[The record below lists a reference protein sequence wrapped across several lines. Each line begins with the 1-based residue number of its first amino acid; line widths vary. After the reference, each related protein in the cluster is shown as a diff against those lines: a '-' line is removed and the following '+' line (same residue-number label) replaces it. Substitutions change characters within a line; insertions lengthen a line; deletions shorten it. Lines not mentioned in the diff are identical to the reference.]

1 MVFQPDIRP
10 GTELNSR
17 ELNDIFRGQQQGGMR
32 YSKATNS
39 LVLVTDRKKLSGTS
53 IYGDE
58 WIDNVLHYRG
68 TGQRGDQSIDF
79 AGNSK
84 LMHAENGDTDVFL
97 FERTKHARYRYL
109 GLVERT
115 GDPYRRNEPDAD
127 GRMRLVWVFPLRLVD
142 AETPVVEA
150 ASAIDIMEIA
160 PALSLVPSDA
170 AIAVEVVAQES
181 GITHESIQLALL
193 QMGAGLGLDVWVA
206 KNDRGKVVDGE
217 PFALLPRMRDALP
230 NQFDPQVTRI
240 IENIDVI
247 WLRGNGIEAAFEIEH
262 TTSVYSGLL
271 RMSDL
276 ITLHPNFFIRLYIVA
291 PDTREPKVLQE
302 IARPTFEGLPRPLR
316 ELCGSITY
324 SRLLIEAEAVKKYGS
339 QLKPGFL
346 HEIAR
351 FAESPEASATLA

>member
-1 MVFQPDIRP
+1 MVFHPDIRP
-10 GTELNSR
+10 GIELTSK

-32 YSKATNS
+32 YSRATNS

-58 WIDNVLHYRG
+58 WIDGVLHYRG

-79 AGNSK
+79 AGNAK
-84 LMHAENGDTDVFL
+84 LMHAERDDTGVFL
-97 FERTKHARYRYL
+97 VERTKHARYRYL
-109 GLVERT
+109 GLVELAA
-115 GDPYRRNEPDAD
+115 DPYRRNEPDAD
-127 GRMRLVWVFPLRLVD
+127 DRMRLVWVFPLRSVDTETLV
-142 AETPVVEA
+142 AEEASPPDVEV
-150 ASAIDIMEIA
+150 A
-160 PALSLVPSDA
+160 PTLSLLPSDA

-206 KNDRGKVVDGE
+206 KNDRGKVVDGQ
-217 PFALLPRMRDALP
+217 PFALLPRLRDALP

-276 ITLHPNFFIRLYIVA
+276 ISLHPNFFIRLYIVA

-302 IARPTFEGLPRPLR
+302 IVRPTFEGLPRPLR

-346 HEIAR
+346 HKISR
-351 FAESPEASATLA
+351 FAESPETSATMA

>member
-10 GTELNSR
+10 GMELNSR
-17 ELNDIFRGQQQGGMR
+17 ELNGIFRGQQQGGMR
-32 YSKATNS
+32 YSRATNS

-58 WIDNVLHYRG
+58 WIDDVLHYRG

-79 AGNSK
+79 AGNAK
-84 LMHAENGDTDVFL
+84 LVHAQRDDTGVFL
-97 FERTKHARYRYL
+97 FERTKHARYRYH
-109 GLVERT
+109 GRVELT

-127 GRMRLVWVFPLRLVD
+127 DGMRLVWVFPLGLVD
-142 AETPVVEA
+142 AETPAVEA
-150 ASAIDIMEIA
+150 ACPTDVEAA
-160 PALSLVPSDA
+160 PPLSLLPSDPA
-170 AIAVEVVAQES
+170 FAVEVIAQES

-206 KNDRGKVVDGE
+206 KNDRGKIVDGQ
-217 PFALLPRMRDALP
+217 PFASLPRMRDTLP
-230 NQFDPQVTRI
+230 HQFDPLVTKI

-271 RMSDL
+271 RMADL
-276 ITLHPNFFIRLYIVA
+276 ITLHPNFFIRLYVVA
-291 PDTREPKVLQE
+291 PDIRETKVLRE
-302 IARPTFEGLPRPLR
+302 ISRPTFEGLPRPLR
-316 ELCGSITY
+316 EICGCITY
-324 SRLLIEAEAVKKYGS
+324 SRLLVEAEAVKKYGS

-351 FAESPEASATLA
+351 FAESPEASATMA

>member
-10 GTELNSR
+10 GSELDSKALNS
-17 ELNDIFRGQQQGGMR
+17 IFRGQQQGGMR

-39 LVLVTDRKKLSGTS
+39 LVLVTDRKKLSDTS

-58 WIDNVLHYRG
+58 WIDDALHYRG
-68 TGQRGDQSIDF
+68 TGQRGDQNLDF
-79 AGNSK
+79 AGNAK
-84 LMHAENGDTDVFL
+84 LMHAQRDDTGVFL
-97 FERTKHARYRYL
+97 VERTKHAHYRYL
-109 GLVERT
+109 GRVELA

-127 GRMRLVWVFPLRLVD
+127 DRMRLVWVFPLRSVD
-142 AETPVVEA
+142 AETPVLEEA
-150 ASAIDIMEIA
+150 AAANVEVA
-160 PALSLVPSDA
+160 PALSLLPPDEAV
-170 AIAVEVVAQES
+170 AIEVVAQET
-181 GITHESIQLALL
+181 GTTHESIQLALL

-206 KNDRGKVVDGE
+206 KNDRGKIVDGQ
-217 PFALLPRMRDALP
+217 PFASLPRMRDALP
-230 NQFDPQVTRI
+230 HQFDPQVTKI

-271 RMSDL
+271 RMAGL
-276 ITLHPNFFIRLYIVA
+276 ITLHPNFFIRLYVVA
-291 PDTREPKVLQE
+291 PDIRETKVLRE
-302 IARPTFEGLPRPLR
+302 ISRPTFEGLPRPLR
-316 ELCGSITY
+316 EICGCITC

-351 FAESPEASATLA
+351 FAESPEASATMA

>member
-10 GTELNSR
+10 GVELASK
-17 ELNDIFRGQQQGGMR
+17 ELNDIFHGQQQGGMR
-32 YSKATNS
+32 YSRTTNS

-58 WIDNVLHYRG
+58 WIDDVLHYRG
-68 TGQRGDQSIDF
+68 TGQRGDQNLDF
-79 AGNSK
+79 AGNAK
-84 LMHAENGDTDVFL
+84 LVHAQRDDTGVFV
-97 FERTKHARYRYL
+97 FERTKHAHYRYL
-109 GLVERT
+109 GRAELA

-127 GRMRLVWVFPLRLVD
+127 DDMRLVWVFPLRLVD
-142 AETPVVEA
+142 AGAPAAEA
-150 ASAIDIMEIA
+150 AV
-160 PALSLVPSDA
+160 PAALAAKTPLSLLPSDA
-170 AIAVEVVAQES
+170 AVAVEVIAQES

-193 QMGAGLGLDVWVA
+193 RMGAGLGLDVWVA
-206 KNDRGKVVDGE
+206 RNDRGKVVDGQ
-217 PFALLPRMRDALP
+217 PFASLPRMRDTLP
-230 NQFDPQVTRI
+230 QQFGPSVMKV

-271 RMSDL
+271 RMADL
-276 ITLHPNFFIRLYIVA
+276 ITMHPNFFIRLYVVA
-291 PDTREPKVLQE
+291 PDTREAKVLKE
-302 IARPTFEGLPRPLR
+302 IARPTFEGLPVPLR
-316 ELCGSITY
+316 DICGCITY

-351 FAESPEASATLA
+351 FAESPEASATMA